1 MQEPSPALSRRTF
14 VGGATALAAAS
25 LAFPQAAFAVTA
37 AEKQAEADA
46 VRNQLVGLNADL
58 EAAAE
63 RYYGALDEQNAA
75 RTAMEAEQ
83 VKIDEATAQIANLQ
97 DHLGTRARSM
107 YRSGSATFLDFL
119 MGATSFAE
127 FTQNWDILNGLNEN
141 DTQMVAETKTLR
153 ETVEAS
159 KAEYAKQEKIA
170 ADKAAEASSASYTV
184 TQHAA
189 RGAIVDSAGVI
200 LARDTTVYDVYLR
213 IPAPPGTDLRETV
226 KAIESLTGSKDVE
239 TQLAAFFAAA
249 SAGELPVMQ
258 GVGSDVLTSF
268 YKADLVQSGAVRA
281 AARGV
286 RTWPNGTLLPH
297 ALGFTGPITA
307 EQWPTARRRGL
318 AMDAVIGQSG
328 LEAAYDDLL
337 RGQDG
342 RVLVNTGF
350 DGAVRRTVPL
360 RDAAPGA
367 TLVLTVDSDLQ
378 KELQNALLSQ
388 IEVLRTT
395 KAAGAGRECCA
406 GAAVVVDVQTGGIL
420 AAASVPGFDLN
431 RYRSDYAAL
440 SADAAAPLLDRVCQ
454 GLYAPGSAFKPAVAA
469 AALTAGIDPAATV
482 NCTGRYGFYSGYQP
496 GCLQY
501 GHGGPVDLRTAL
513 EYSCN
518 IFFYDVGR
526 RLGVDVFSAM
536 ARQLGLATPT
546 GVEITEAQGRLTW
559 SSDEN
564 YQAGLTLMAA
574 IGQGNTAV
582 TPLQLAAYAATLAN
596 CGQRPALHFADRAV
610 NAATGETV
618 WQYAPTFTTVPGG
631 EGVFGPIRDGMKR
644 MARTTRVLR
653 EAPVAC
659 AAKTGSPQLAD
670 TLPGGGHYVNSVL
683 IGYAPADDPQ
693 IAMAVVLEYGGGGS
707 NAAPILRAV
716 LDAVFGG

>member
-1 MQEPSPALSRRTF
+1 MANRKNSHRRR
-14 VGGATALAAAS
+14 VRVAVLMVLCGAV
-25 LAFPQAAFAVTA
+25 FAAFFARLAWMQFVR
-37 AEKQAEADA
+37 AD
-46 VRNQLVGLNADL
+46 
-58 EAAAE
+58 
-63 RYYGALDEQNAA
+63 YY
-75 RTAMEAEQ
+75 
-83 VKIDEATAQIANLQ
+83 
-97 DHLGTRARSM
+97 
-107 YRSGSATFLDFL
+107 
-119 MGATSFAE
+119 
-127 FTQNWDILNGLNEN
+127 
-141 DTQMVAETKTLR
+141 
-153 ETVEAS
+153 
-159 KAEYAKQEKIA
+159 

-189 RGAIVDSAGVI
+189 RGAIVDSAGVV

-286 RTWPNGTLLPH
+286 RTRPNGTLLPH

-342 RVLVNTGF
+342 RMLVNTGF

-360 RDAAPGA
+360 REAAPGA
-367 TLVLTVDSDLQ
+367 TLVLTVDSALQ
-378 KELQNALLSQ
+378 KELQNALLFQ
-388 IEVLRTT
+388 IELLRTT
-395 KAAGAGRECCA
+395 KAAGAGRECHA

-431 RYRSDYAAL
+431 RYRADYAAL

-482 NCTGRYGFYSGYQP
+482 NCTGRYGFFSGYQP

-596 CGQRPALHFADRAV
+596 CGQRLTLHFADRAV

-716 LDAVFGG
+716 LDAVFGV

>member
-1 MQEPSPALSRRTF
+1 MPAIGPRSEWLPRPYMSHFLTNKSIFYRGDPMANRKNSHRRR
-14 VGGATALAAAS
+14 VRVAVLMVLCGAV
-25 LAFPQAAFAVTA
+25 FAAFFARLAWMQFVR
-37 AEKQAEADA
+37 AD
-46 VRNQLVGLNADL
+46 
-58 EAAAE
+58 
-63 RYYGALDEQNAA
+63 YY
-75 RTAMEAEQ
+75 
-83 VKIDEATAQIANLQ
+83 
-97 DHLGTRARSM
+97 
-107 YRSGSATFLDFL
+107 
-119 MGATSFAE
+119 
-127 FTQNWDILNGLNEN
+127 
-141 DTQMVAETKTLR
+141 
-153 ETVEAS
+153 
-159 KAEYAKQEKIA
+159 

-189 RGAIVDSAGVI
+189 RGAIVDSAGVV

-360 RDAAPGA
+360 REAAPGA
-367 TLVLTVDSDLQ
+367 TLVLTVDSALQ

-395 KAAGAGRECCA
+395 KAAGAGRECRA

-501 GHGGPVDLRTAL
+501 GHGGPVDLRMAL

-596 CGQRPALHFADRAV
+596 CGQRPTLHFADRAV

-618 WQYAPTFTTVPGG
+618 WQYAPTFTTVSGG

>member
-1 MQEPSPALSRRTF
+1 MANRKNSHRRR
-14 VGGATALAAAS
+14 VRVAVLMVLCGAV
-25 LAFPQAAFAVTA
+25 FAAFFARLAWMQFVR
-37 AEKQAEADA
+37 AD
-46 VRNQLVGLNADL
+46 
-58 EAAAE
+58 
-63 RYYGALDEQNAA
+63 YY
-75 RTAMEAEQ
+75 
-83 VKIDEATAQIANLQ
+83 
-97 DHLGTRARSM
+97 
-107 YRSGSATFLDFL
+107 
-119 MGATSFAE
+119 
-127 FTQNWDILNGLNEN
+127 
-141 DTQMVAETKTLR
+141 
-153 ETVEAS
+153 
-159 KAEYAKQEKIA
+159 

-189 RGAIVDSAGVI
+189 RGAIVDSAGVV

-328 LEAAYDDLL
+328 LESAYDDLL

-360 RDAAPGA
+360 REAAPGA
-367 TLVLTVDSDLQ
+367 TLVLTVDSALQ

-395 KAAGAGRECCA
+395 KAAGAGRECHA

-469 AALTAGIDPAATV
+469 AALTAGISPASAV
-482 NCTGRYGFYSGYQP
+482 NCTGRYYYYSSYHP

-501 GHGGPVDLRTAL
+501 GHSGPVDLRTAL

-518 IFFYDVGR
+518 IFFYDTGR
-526 RLGVDVFSAM
+526 RLGVDTFSAM
-536 ARQLGLATPT
+536 AQRLGLAADT
-546 GVEITEAQGRLTW
+546 GVEVVAAQGRLTW
-559 SSDEN
+559 SSDAN
-564 YQAGLTLMAA
+564 YQDGLTLMAA

-582 TPLQLAAYAATLAN
+582 TPLQLAQYAATLASF
-596 CGQRPALHFADRAV
+596 GRKPALHFADRAV
-610 NAATGETV
+610 DPATGETV
-618 WQYAPTFTTVPGG
+618 WQYAPTFTEIPGG
-631 EGVFGPIRDGMKR
+631 ESVFGPIRDGMKR
-644 MARTTRVLR
+644 MAQTSRVLR
-653 EAPVAC
+653 EAPVVC

-670 TLPGGGHYVNSVL
+670 TLPGGSHYVNSVL

-693 IAMAVVLEYGGGGS
+693 IAMAVVLEYGGGGA
-707 NAAPILRAV
+707 NGAPVMRAV
-716 LDAVFGG
+716 LDAWFE

>member
-1 MQEPSPALSRRTF
+1 MPAIGPRSEWLPRPYMSHFLTNKSIFYRGDPMANRKNSHRRR
-14 VGGATALAAAS
+14 VRVAVLMVLCGAV
-25 LAFPQAAFAVTA
+25 FAAFFARLAWMQFVR
-37 AEKQAEADA
+37 AD
-46 VRNQLVGLNADL
+46 
-58 EAAAE
+58 
-63 RYYGALDEQNAA
+63 YY
-75 RTAMEAEQ
+75 
-83 VKIDEATAQIANLQ
+83 
-97 DHLGTRARSM
+97 
-107 YRSGSATFLDFL
+107 
-119 MGATSFAE
+119 
-127 FTQNWDILNGLNEN
+127 
-141 DTQMVAETKTLR
+141 
-153 ETVEAS
+153 
-159 KAEYAKQEKIA
+159 

-189 RGAIVDSAGVI
+189 RGAIVDSAGVV

-360 RDAAPGA
+360 REAAPGA
-367 TLVLTVDSDLQ
+367 TLVLTVDSALQ

-388 IEVLRTT
+388 IEVLHTT
-395 KAAGAGRECCA
+395 KAAGAGRECRA

-431 RYRSDYAAL
+431 RYRADYAAL

-536 ARQLGLATPT
+536 ARQLGLTTPT

-582 TPLQLAAYAATLAN
+582 TPLQLAAYAAALAN

-716 LDAVFGG
+716 LDAVFGR

>member
-1 MQEPSPALSRRTF
+1 MPAIGPRSEWLPRPYMSHFLTNKSIFYRGDPMANRKNSHRRR
-14 VGGATALAAAS
+14 VRVAVLMVLCGAV
-25 LAFPQAAFAVTA
+25 FAAFFARLAWMQFVR
-37 AEKQAEADA
+37 AD
-46 VRNQLVGLNADL
+46 
-58 EAAAE
+58 
-63 RYYGALDEQNAA
+63 YY
-75 RTAMEAEQ
+75 
-83 VKIDEATAQIANLQ
+83 
-97 DHLGTRARSM
+97 
-107 YRSGSATFLDFL
+107 
-119 MGATSFAE
+119 
-127 FTQNWDILNGLNEN
+127 
-141 DTQMVAETKTLR
+141 
-153 ETVEAS
+153 
-159 KAEYAKQEKIA
+159 

-189 RGAIVDSAGVI
+189 RGAIVDSAGVV

-213 IPAPPGTDLRETV
+213 IPAPPGTDLRKTV
-226 KAIESLTGSKDVE
+226 KAIENLTGSKDVE

-249 SAGELPVMQ
+249 SAGELPVAQ

-360 RDAAPGA
+360 REAAPGA
-367 TLVLTVDSDLQ
+367 TLVLTVDSALQ

-395 KAAGAGRECCA
+395 KAAGAGRECRA

-431 RYRSDYAAL
+431 RYRADYAAL

-469 AALTAGIDPAATV
+469 AALTAGHRPRRHDQLHRAV
-482 NCTGRYGFYSGYQP
+482 RV
-496 GCLQY
+496 LQ
-501 GHGGPVDLRTAL
+501 
-513 EYSCN
+513 
-518 IFFYDVGR
+518 
-526 RLGVDVFSAM
+526 RL
-536 ARQLGLATPT
+536 P
-546 GVEITEAQGRLTW
+546 
-559 SSDEN
+559 
-564 YQAGLTLMAA
+564 AGLSA
-574 IGQGNTAV
+574 IRPRRAG
-582 TPLQLAAYAATLAN
+582 
-596 CGQRPALHFADRAV
+596 RPAHGAGVQLQHLLLRCRA
-610 NAATGETV
+610 AAGRGCV
-618 WQYAPTFTTVPGG
+618 L
-631 EGVFGPIRDGMKR
+631 RDGTPV
-644 MARTTRVLR
+644 RT
-653 EAPVAC
+653 
-659 AAKTGSPQLAD
+659 
-670 TLPGGGHYVNSVL
+670 GH
-683 IGYAPADDPQ
+683 AH
-693 IAMAVVLEYGGGGS
+693 
-707 NAAPILRAV
+707 RR
-716 LDAVFGG
+716 

>member
-1 MQEPSPALSRRTF
+1 MANRKNSHRRR
-14 VGGATALAAAS
+14 VRVAVLMVLCGAV
-25 LAFPQAAFAVTA
+25 FAAFFARLA
-37 AEKQAEADA
+37 WMQF
-46 VRNQLVGLNADL
+46 VRSD
-58 EAAAE
+58 
-63 RYYGALDEQNAA
+63 YY
-75 RTAMEAEQ
+75 
-83 VKIDEATAQIANLQ
+83 
-97 DHLGTRARSM
+97 
-107 YRSGSATFLDFL
+107 
-119 MGATSFAE
+119 
-127 FTQNWDILNGLNEN
+127 
-141 DTQMVAETKTLR
+141 
-153 ETVEAS
+153 
-159 KAEYAKQEKIA
+159 

-189 RGAIVDSAGVI
+189 RGAIVDSAGVV

-342 RVLVNTGF
+342 RVLVNTDF

-360 RDAAPGA
+360 REAAPGA
-367 TLVLTVDSDLQ
+367 TLVLTVDSALQ

-431 RYRSDYAAL
+431 RYRADYAAL

-582 TPLQLAAYAATLAN
+582 TPLQLAAYAAALAN
-596 CGQRPALHFADRAV
+596 FGQRPALHFADRAV

-653 EAPVAC
+653 ESPVAC

>member
-1 MQEPSPALSRRTF
+1 MANRKNSHRRR
-14 VGGATALAAAS
+14 VRVAVLMVLCGAV
-25 LAFPQAAFAVTA
+25 FAAFFARLAWMQFVR
-37 AEKQAEADA
+37 AD
-46 VRNQLVGLNADL
+46 
-58 EAAAE
+58 
-63 RYYGALDEQNAA
+63 YY
-75 RTAMEAEQ
+75 
-83 VKIDEATAQIANLQ
+83 
-97 DHLGTRARSM
+97 
-107 YRSGSATFLDFL
+107 
-119 MGATSFAE
+119 
-127 FTQNWDILNGLNEN
+127 
-141 DTQMVAETKTLR
+141 
-153 ETVEAS
+153 
-159 KAEYAKQEKIA
+159 

-189 RGAIVDSAGVI
+189 RGAIVDSAGVV

-258 GVGSDVLTSF
+258 SVGSDVLTSF

-360 RDAAPGA
+360 REAAPGA

-395 KAAGAGRECCA
+395 KAAGAGRECRA

-440 SADAAAPLLDRVCQ
+440 SADAVAPLLDRVCQ

-526 RLGVDVFSAM
+526 RLGVDVFSTM

>member
-1 MQEPSPALSRRTF
+1 MANRKNSHRRR
-14 VGGATALAAAS
+14 VRVAVLMVLCGAV
-25 LAFPQAAFAVTA
+25 FAAFFARLAWMQFVR
-37 AEKQAEADA
+37 AD
-46 VRNQLVGLNADL
+46 
-58 EAAAE
+58 
-63 RYYGALDEQNAA
+63 YY
-75 RTAMEAEQ
+75 
-83 VKIDEATAQIANLQ
+83 
-97 DHLGTRARSM
+97 
-107 YRSGSATFLDFL
+107 
-119 MGATSFAE
+119 
-127 FTQNWDILNGLNEN
+127 
-141 DTQMVAETKTLR
+141 
-153 ETVEAS
+153 
-159 KAEYAKQEKIA
+159 

-189 RGAIVDSAGVI
+189 RGAIVDSAGVV

-258 GVGSDVLTSF
+258 GAGSDVLTSF

-342 RVLVNTGF
+342 RVLVNSGF
-350 DGAVRRTVPL
+350 DGAVRRIVPL
-360 RDAAPGA
+360 REAAPGA
-367 TLVLTVDSDLQ
+367 TLVLTVDSALQ

-395 KAAGAGRECCA
+395 KAAGAGRECHA

-431 RYRSDYAAL
+431 RYRADYAAL
-440 SADAAAPLLDRVCQ
+440 STDAAAPLLDRVCQ

-482 NCTGRYGFYSGYQP
+482 TCTGRYGFYSGYQP

-618 WQYAPTFTTVPGG
+618 WRYAPTFTTVSGG

-653 EAPVAC
+653 EAPVVC

>member
-1 MQEPSPALSRRTF
+1 MANRKNSHRRR
-14 VGGATALAAAS
+14 VRVAVLMVLCGAV
-25 LAFPQAAFAVTA
+25 FAAFFARLAWMQFVR
-37 AEKQAEADA
+37 AD
-46 VRNQLVGLNADL
+46 
-58 EAAAE
+58 
-63 RYYGALDEQNAA
+63 YY
-75 RTAMEAEQ
+75 
-83 VKIDEATAQIANLQ
+83 
-97 DHLGTRARSM
+97 
-107 YRSGSATFLDFL
+107 
-119 MGATSFAE
+119 
-127 FTQNWDILNGLNEN
+127 
-141 DTQMVAETKTLR
+141 
-153 ETVEAS
+153 
-159 KAEYAKQEKIA
+159 

-189 RGAIVDSAGVI
+189 RGAIVDSAGVV

-249 SAGELPVMQ
+249 SARELPVAQ

-360 RDAAPGA
+360 REAAPGA
-367 TLVLTVDSDLQ
+367 TLVLTVDSALQ
-378 KELQNALLSQ
+378 KELQNALLFQ
-388 IEVLRTT
+388 IEVLHTT
-395 KAAGAGRECCA
+395 KAAGAGRECRA

-431 RYRSDYAAL
+431 RYRADYAAL

-546 GVEITEAQGRLTW
+546 GVEIAEAQGRLTW

-582 TPLQLAAYAATLAN
+582 TPLQLAAYAAALAN
-596 CGQRPALHFADRAV
+596 FGQRPALHFADRAV

>member
-1 MQEPSPALSRRTF
+1 MPAIGPRSEWLPRHYMSHFLTNKSIFYRGDPMANRKNSHRRR
-14 VGGATALAAAS
+14 VRVAVLMVLCGAV
-25 LAFPQAAFAVTA
+25 FAAFFARLAWMQFVR
-37 AEKQAEADA
+37 AD
-46 VRNQLVGLNADL
+46 
-58 EAAAE
+58 
-63 RYYGALDEQNAA
+63 YY
-75 RTAMEAEQ
+75 
-83 VKIDEATAQIANLQ
+83 
-97 DHLGTRARSM
+97 
-107 YRSGSATFLDFL
+107 
-119 MGATSFAE
+119 
-127 FTQNWDILNGLNEN
+127 
-141 DTQMVAETKTLR
+141 
-153 ETVEAS
+153 
-159 KAEYAKQEKIA
+159 

-189 RGAIVDSAGVI
+189 RGAIVDSAGVV

-249 SAGELPVMQ
+249 SAGELLVMQ

-360 RDAAPGA
+360 REAAPGA
-367 TLVLTVDSDLQ
+367 TLVLTVDSALQ

-395 KAAGAGRECCA
+395 KAAGAGRECRA

-618 WQYAPTFTTVPGG
+618 WQYAPTFTTASGG

-670 TLPGGGHYVNSVL
+670 TLPAGGHYVNSVL

>member
-1 MQEPSPALSRRTF
+1 MANRKNSHRRR
-14 VGGATALAAAS
+14 VRVAVLMVLCGAV
-25 LAFPQAAFAVTA
+25 FAAFFARLAWMQFVR
-37 AEKQAEADA
+37 AD
-46 VRNQLVGLNADL
+46 
-58 EAAAE
+58 
-63 RYYGALDEQNAA
+63 YY
-75 RTAMEAEQ
+75 
-83 VKIDEATAQIANLQ
+83 
-97 DHLGTRARSM
+97 
-107 YRSGSATFLDFL
+107 
-119 MGATSFAE
+119 
-127 FTQNWDILNGLNEN
+127 
-141 DTQMVAETKTLR
+141 
-153 ETVEAS
+153 
-159 KAEYAKQEKIA
+159 

-189 RGAIVDSAGVI
+189 RGAIVDSAGVV

-258 GVGSDVLTSF
+258 SVGSDVLTSF

-360 RDAAPGA
+360 REAAPGA
-367 TLVLTVDSDLQ
+367 TLVLTVDSALQ

-395 KAAGAGRECCA
+395 KAAGAGRECRA

-440 SADAAAPLLDRVCQ
+440 SADAVAPLLDRVCQ

>member
-1 MQEPSPALSRRTF
+1 MPAIGPRSEWLPRPYMSHFLTNKSIFYRGDPMANRKNSHRRR
-14 VGGATALAAAS
+14 VRVAVLMVLCGAV
-25 LAFPQAAFAVTA
+25 FAAFFARLAWMQFVR
-37 AEKQAEADA
+37 AD
-46 VRNQLVGLNADL
+46 
-58 EAAAE
+58 
-63 RYYGALDEQNAA
+63 YY
-75 RTAMEAEQ
+75 
-83 VKIDEATAQIANLQ
+83 
-97 DHLGTRARSM
+97 
-107 YRSGSATFLDFL
+107 
-119 MGATSFAE
+119 
-127 FTQNWDILNGLNEN
+127 
-141 DTQMVAETKTLR
+141 
-153 ETVEAS
+153 
-159 KAEYAKQEKIA
+159 

-189 RGAIVDSAGVI
+189 RGAIVDSAGVV

-328 LEAAYDDLL
+328 LESAYDDLL

-360 RDAAPGA
+360 REAAPGA
-367 TLVLTVDSDLQ
+367 TLVLTVDSALQ

-395 KAAGAGRECCA
+395 KAAGAGRECRA

-469 AALTAGIDPAATV
+469 AVLTAGIDPAATV

>member
-1 MQEPSPALSRRTF
+1 MASRKNSHRRRVRVAVLMVLCGALF
-14 VGGATALAAAS
+14 
-25 LAFPQAAFAVTA
+25 AAFFARLAWMQFVR
-37 AEKQAEADA
+37 AD
-46 VRNQLVGLNADL
+46 
-58 EAAAE
+58 
-63 RYYGALDEQNAA
+63 YY
-75 RTAMEAEQ
+75 
-83 VKIDEATAQIANLQ
+83 
-97 DHLGTRARSM
+97 
-107 YRSGSATFLDFL
+107 
-119 MGATSFAE
+119 
-127 FTQNWDILNGLNEN
+127 
-141 DTQMVAETKTLR
+141 
-153 ETVEAS
+153 
-159 KAEYAKQEKIA
+159 

-189 RGAIVDSAGVI
+189 RGAIVDSAGVV

-249 SAGELPVMQ
+249 SAGELPVVQ

-360 RDAAPGA
+360 REAAPGA
-367 TLVLTVDSDLQ
+367 TLVLTVDSALQ

-395 KAAGAGRECCA
+395 KAAGAGRECRA

-431 RYRSDYAAL
+431 RYRPDYAAL

-482 NCTGRYGFYSGYQP
+482 NCTGRYAFYSGYQP

-546 GVEITEAQGRLTW
+546 GVELTEAQGRLTW

-644 MARTTRVLR
+644 MAQTARVLR
-653 EAPVAC
+653 EAPMDC

>member
-1 MQEPSPALSRRTF
+1 MANRKNSHRRR
-14 VGGATALAAAS
+14 VRVAVLMVLCGAV
-25 LAFPQAAFAVTA
+25 FAAFFARLAWMQFVR
-37 AEKQAEADA
+37 AD
-46 VRNQLVGLNADL
+46 
-58 EAAAE
+58 
-63 RYYGALDEQNAA
+63 YY
-75 RTAMEAEQ
+75 
-83 VKIDEATAQIANLQ
+83 
-97 DHLGTRARSM
+97 
-107 YRSGSATFLDFL
+107 
-119 MGATSFAE
+119 
-127 FTQNWDILNGLNEN
+127 
-141 DTQMVAETKTLR
+141 
-153 ETVEAS
+153 
-159 KAEYAKQEKIA
+159 

-189 RGAIVDSAGVI
+189 RGAIVDSAGVV

-286 RTWPNGTLLPH
+286 RTWPNGTLLSH

-342 RVLVNTGF
+342 RILVNTGF

-360 RDAAPGA
+360 REAAPGA
-367 TLVLTVDSDLQ
+367 TLVLTVDSALQ

-395 KAAGAGRECCA
+395 KAAGAGRECRA

-431 RYRSDYAAL
+431 RYRADYAAL

-536 ARQLGLATPT
+536 ARQLGLAAPT

-653 EAPVAC
+653 EGPVAC

>member
-1 MQEPSPALSRRTF
+1 MANRKNSHRRR
-14 VGGATALAAAS
+14 VRVAVLMVLCGAV
-25 LAFPQAAFAVTA
+25 FAAFFARLAWMQFVR
-37 AEKQAEADA
+37 AD
-46 VRNQLVGLNADL
+46 
-58 EAAAE
+58 
-63 RYYGALDEQNAA
+63 YY
-75 RTAMEAEQ
+75 
-83 VKIDEATAQIANLQ
+83 
-97 DHLGTRARSM
+97 
-107 YRSGSATFLDFL
+107 
-119 MGATSFAE
+119 
-127 FTQNWDILNGLNEN
+127 
-141 DTQMVAETKTLR
+141 
-153 ETVEAS
+153 
-159 KAEYAKQEKIA
+159 

-189 RGAIVDSAGVI
+189 RGAIVDSAGVV

-213 IPAPPGTDLRETV
+213 IPAPPGTDLRETI

-367 TLVLTVDSDLQ
+367 TLVLTVDSALQ

-395 KAAGAGRECCA
+395 KAAGAGRECRA

-653 EAPVAC
+653 EAPVVC

>member
-1 MQEPSPALSRRTF
+1 MANRKNSHRRR
-14 VGGATALAAAS
+14 VRVAVLMVLCGAV
-25 LAFPQAAFAVTA
+25 FAAFFARLAWMQFVR
-37 AEKQAEADA
+37 AD
-46 VRNQLVGLNADL
+46 
-58 EAAAE
+58 
-63 RYYGALDEQNAA
+63 YY
-75 RTAMEAEQ
+75 
-83 VKIDEATAQIANLQ
+83 
-97 DHLGTRARSM
+97 
-107 YRSGSATFLDFL
+107 
-119 MGATSFAE
+119 
-127 FTQNWDILNGLNEN
+127 
-141 DTQMVAETKTLR
+141 
-153 ETVEAS
+153 
-159 KAEYAKQEKIA
+159 

-189 RGAIVDSAGVI
+189 RGAIVDSAGVV

-249 SAGELPVMQ
+249 SAGELPVAQ

-328 LEAAYDDLL
+328 LESAYDDLL

-360 RDAAPGA
+360 REAAPGA
-367 TLVLTVDSDLQ
+367 TLVLTVDSALQ

-395 KAAGAGRECCA
+395 KAAGAGRECRA

-431 RYRSDYAAL
+431 RYRADYAAL

-574 IGQGNTAV
+574 IGQGNTVV
-582 TPLQLAAYAATLAN
+582 TPLQLAAYAAALAN

>member
-1 MQEPSPALSRRTF
+1 MANRKNSHRRR
-14 VGGATALAAAS
+14 VRVAVLMVLCGAV
-25 LAFPQAAFAVTA
+25 FAAFFARLAWMQFVR
-37 AEKQAEADA
+37 AD
-46 VRNQLVGLNADL
+46 
-58 EAAAE
+58 
-63 RYYGALDEQNAA
+63 YY
-75 RTAMEAEQ
+75 
-83 VKIDEATAQIANLQ
+83 
-97 DHLGTRARSM
+97 
-107 YRSGSATFLDFL
+107 
-119 MGATSFAE
+119 
-127 FTQNWDILNGLNEN
+127 
-141 DTQMVAETKTLR
+141 
-153 ETVEAS
+153 
-159 KAEYAKQEKIA
+159 

-189 RGAIVDSAGVI
+189 RGAIVDSAGVV

-258 GVGSDVLTSF
+258 GVASDVLTSF
-268 YKADLVQSGAVRA
+268 YKANLVQSGAVRA

-297 ALGFTGPITA
+297 SLGFTGPITA

-360 RDAAPGA
+360 REAAPGA
-367 TLVLTVDSDLQ
+367 TLVLTVDSALQ

-395 KAAGAGRECCA
+395 KAAGAGRECRA

-431 RYRSDYAAL
+431 RYRADYAAL

-454 GLYAPGSAFKPAVAA
+454 GLYAPGSAFKPTVAA

-482 NCTGRYGFYSGYQP
+482 NCTGRYGFYSSYQP

-582 TPLQLAAYAATLAN
+582 TPLQLAAYAAALAN
-596 CGQRPALHFADRAV
+596 FGQRPALHFANRAV

-618 WQYAPTFTTVPGG
+618 WQYAPTFTTVSGG

-653 EAPVAC
+653 EAPVPC

>member
-1 MQEPSPALSRRTF
+1 MPAIGPRSEWLPRHYMSHFLTNKSIFYRGDPMANRKNSHRRR
-14 VGGATALAAAS
+14 VRVAVLMVLCGAV
-25 LAFPQAAFAVTA
+25 FAAFFARLAWMQFVR
-37 AEKQAEADA
+37 AD
-46 VRNQLVGLNADL
+46 
-58 EAAAE
+58 
-63 RYYGALDEQNAA
+63 YY
-75 RTAMEAEQ
+75 
-83 VKIDEATAQIANLQ
+83 
-97 DHLGTRARSM
+97 
-107 YRSGSATFLDFL
+107 
-119 MGATSFAE
+119 
-127 FTQNWDILNGLNEN
+127 
-141 DTQMVAETKTLR
+141 
-153 ETVEAS
+153 
-159 KAEYAKQEKIA
+159 

-189 RGAIVDSAGVI
+189 RGAIVDSAGVV

-360 RDAAPGA
+360 REAAPGA

-395 KAAGAGRECCA
+395 KAAGAGRECRA

-431 RYRSDYAAL
+431 RYRADYAAL

-546 GVEITEAQGRLTW
+546 GVELTEAQGRLTW

>member
-1 MQEPSPALSRRTF
+1 MANRKNSHRRR
-14 VGGATALAAAS
+14 VRVAVLMVLCGAV
-25 LAFPQAAFAVTA
+25 FAAFFARLAWMQFVR
-37 AEKQAEADA
+37 AD
-46 VRNQLVGLNADL
+46 
-58 EAAAE
+58 
-63 RYYGALDEQNAA
+63 YY
-75 RTAMEAEQ
+75 
-83 VKIDEATAQIANLQ
+83 
-97 DHLGTRARSM
+97 
-107 YRSGSATFLDFL
+107 
-119 MGATSFAE
+119 
-127 FTQNWDILNGLNEN
+127 
-141 DTQMVAETKTLR
+141 
-153 ETVEAS
+153 
-159 KAEYAKQEKIA
+159 

-189 RGAIVDSAGVI
+189 RGAIVDSAGVV

-213 IPAPPGTDLRETV
+213 IPAPPGTDLRETI

-367 TLVLTVDSDLQ
+367 TLVLTVDSALQ

-395 KAAGAGRECCA
+395 KAAGAGRECRA

-526 RLGVDVFSAM
+526 RLGVDVFSTM

-631 EGVFGPIRDGMKR
+631 EDVFGPIRDGMKR

-653 EAPVAC
+653 EAPVPC

-716 LDAVFGG
+716 LDAVFGV

>member
-1 MQEPSPALSRRTF
+1 MANRKNSHRRR
-14 VGGATALAAAS
+14 VRVAVLMVLCGAV
-25 LAFPQAAFAVTA
+25 FAAFFARLAWMQFVR
-37 AEKQAEADA
+37 AD
-46 VRNQLVGLNADL
+46 
-58 EAAAE
+58 
-63 RYYGALDEQNAA
+63 YY
-75 RTAMEAEQ
+75 
-83 VKIDEATAQIANLQ
+83 
-97 DHLGTRARSM
+97 
-107 YRSGSATFLDFL
+107 
-119 MGATSFAE
+119 
-127 FTQNWDILNGLNEN
+127 
-141 DTQMVAETKTLR
+141 
-153 ETVEAS
+153 
-159 KAEYAKQEKIA
+159 

-189 RGAIVDSAGVI
+189 RGAIVDSAGVV

-360 RDAAPGA
+360 REAAPGA
-367 TLVLTVDSDLQ
+367 TLVLTVDSALQ

-395 KAAGAGRECCA
+395 KAA

-431 RYRSDYAAL
+431 RYRADYAAL
-440 SADAAAPLLDRVCQ
+440 STDAAAPMLDRVCQ

-482 NCTGRYGFYSGYQP
+482 NCTGRYGFYSSYQP

-546 GVEITEAQGRLTW
+546 GVELTEAQGRLTW

-582 TPLQLAAYAATLAN
+582 TPLQLAAYAAALAN

-716 LDAVFGG
+716 LDAIFGV

>member
-1 MQEPSPALSRRTF
+1 MANRKNSRRR
-14 VGGATALAAAS
+14 VRVAVLMVLCGAV
-25 LAFPQAAFAVTA
+25 FAAFFARLAWMQFVR
-37 AEKQAEADA
+37 AD
-46 VRNQLVGLNADL
+46 
-58 EAAAE
+58 
-63 RYYGALDEQNAA
+63 YY
-75 RTAMEAEQ
+75 
-83 VKIDEATAQIANLQ
+83 
-97 DHLGTRARSM
+97 
-107 YRSGSATFLDFL
+107 
-119 MGATSFAE
+119 
-127 FTQNWDILNGLNEN
+127 
-141 DTQMVAETKTLR
+141 
-153 ETVEAS
+153 
-159 KAEYAKQEKIA
+159 
-170 ADKAAEASSASYTV
+170 ADKAAEASYTV

-189 RGAIVDSAGVI
+189 RGAIVDSAGVV

-360 RDAAPGA
+360 REAAPGA
-367 TLVLTVDSDLQ
+367 TLVLTVDSALQ

-395 KAAGAGRECCA
+395 KAAGAGRECRA

-431 RYRSDYAAL
+431 RYRADYAAL

-546 GVEITEAQGRLTW
+546 GVEIAEAQGRLTW

-582 TPLQLAAYAATLAN
+582 TPLQLAAYAAALAN

-653 EAPVAC
+653 EGPVAC

>member
-1 MQEPSPALSRRTF
+1 MANRKNSHRRR
-14 VGGATALAAAS
+14 VRVAVLMVLCGAV
-25 LAFPQAAFAVTA
+25 FAAFFARLAWMQFVR
-37 AEKQAEADA
+37 AD
-46 VRNQLVGLNADL
+46 
-58 EAAAE
+58 
-63 RYYGALDEQNAA
+63 YY
-75 RTAMEAEQ
+75 
-83 VKIDEATAQIANLQ
+83 
-97 DHLGTRARSM
+97 
-107 YRSGSATFLDFL
+107 
-119 MGATSFAE
+119 
-127 FTQNWDILNGLNEN
+127 
-141 DTQMVAETKTLR
+141 
-153 ETVEAS
+153 
-159 KAEYAKQEKIA
+159 

-189 RGAIVDSAGVI
+189 RGAIVDSAGVV

-239 TQLAAFFAAA
+239 THLAAFFAAA
-249 SAGELPVMQ
+249 SAGELPVAQ

-360 RDAAPGA
+360 REAAPGA
-367 TLVLTVDSDLQ
+367 TLVLTVDSALQ
-378 KELQNALLSQ
+378 KELQNALLFQ
-388 IEVLRTT
+388 IEVLHTT
-395 KAAGAGRECCA
+395 KAAGAGRECRA

-431 RYRSDYAAL
+431 RYRADYAAL

-546 GVEITEAQGRLTW
+546 GVEIAEAQGRLTW

-582 TPLQLAAYAATLAN
+582 TPLQLAAYAAALAN
-596 CGQRPALHFADRAV
+596 FGQRPALHFADRAV

-653 EAPVAC
+653 EATVAC

>member
-1 MQEPSPALSRRTF
+1 MANRKNSHRRR
-14 VGGATALAAAS
+14 VRVAVLMVLCGAV
-25 LAFPQAAFAVTA
+25 FAAFFARLAWMQFVR
-37 AEKQAEADA
+37 AD
-46 VRNQLVGLNADL
+46 
-58 EAAAE
+58 
-63 RYYGALDEQNAA
+63 YY
-75 RTAMEAEQ
+75 
-83 VKIDEATAQIANLQ
+83 
-97 DHLGTRARSM
+97 
-107 YRSGSATFLDFL
+107 
-119 MGATSFAE
+119 
-127 FTQNWDILNGLNEN
+127 
-141 DTQMVAETKTLR
+141 
-153 ETVEAS
+153 
-159 KAEYAKQEKIA
+159 

-189 RGAIVDSAGVI
+189 RGAIVDSAGVV

-328 LEAAYDDLL
+328 LESAYDDLL

-360 RDAAPGA
+360 REAAPGA
-367 TLVLTVDSDLQ
+367 TLVLTVDSALQ

-395 KAAGAGRECCA
+395 KAAGAGRECRA

-431 RYRSDYAAL
+431 RYRADYAAL
-440 SADAAAPLLDRVCQ
+440 STDAAAPLLDRVCQ

-526 RLGVDVFSAM
+526 RLGVDVFSTM

-546 GVEITEAQGRLTW
+546 GVEITEAQGCLTW
-559 SSDEN
+559 SGDEN

-618 WQYAPTFTTVPGG
+618 WQYAPTLTTVPGG

-653 EAPVAC
+653 EAPVVC